1 MVNRV
6 RIETISGAD
15 GEEEGGGGL
24 RINWRFVEKLGDVR
38 RLFFES
44 LSLNMA
50 PSRWISWGKIC
61 STLGI
66 ICTLYRTLKTN
77 ERDKGK
83 SERTDLTKLNLF
95 SFLRW
100 RSSTSW
106 KSKFFSNTSGIRGNY
121 ERWWLKRIN
130 VKIWKIY
137 EKLFFFFFFS
147 IFTRE
152 YFVLNILYFHTVM
165 KCWKVI
171 FKPDTIFIVP
181 FYSYWIFF
189 LRLGGFQNDFFRR
202 KILQI
207 HFHRRCGLLK
217 IHTQFS
223 FVNITIITQKFRKF
237 LYLLSLIIIYRN
249 VSLLRDSIILNRE
262 REEESSSHS
271 LNAFLNAFLLI
282 VSRRERRYSSRCPAD
297 VTFVVQSVDDREE
310 KKRKEEKRKDERM
323 NDDDRKPIPGWA
335 RWEKNHAT

>member
-1 MVNRV
+1 MEYEE
-6 RIETISGAD
+6 ITSDD
-15 GEEEGGGGL
+15 GWSEL
-24 RINWRFVEKLGDVR
+24 MWKY
-38 RLFFES
+38 
-44 LSLNMA
+44 
-50 PSRWISWGKIC
+50 GK
-61 STLGI
+61 
-66 ICTLYRTLKTN
+66 YMK
-77 ERDKGK
+77 
-83 SERTDLTKLNLF
+83 
-95 SFLRW
+95 
-100 RSSTSW
+100 
-106 KSKFFSNTSGIRGNY
+106 NY
-121 ERWWLKRIN
+121 
-130 VKIWKIY
+130 
-137 EKLFFFFFFS
+137 FFFFFS

-249 VSLLRDSIILNRE
+249 VSLL
-262 REEESSSHS
+262 ESFS
-271 LNAFLNAFLLI
+271 
-282 VSRRERRYSSRCPAD
+282 
-297 VTFVVQSVDDREE
+297 TE
-310 KKRKEEKRKDERM
+310 KK
-323 NDDDRKPIPGWA
+323 NPPI
-335 RWEKNHAT
+335 RSTHF